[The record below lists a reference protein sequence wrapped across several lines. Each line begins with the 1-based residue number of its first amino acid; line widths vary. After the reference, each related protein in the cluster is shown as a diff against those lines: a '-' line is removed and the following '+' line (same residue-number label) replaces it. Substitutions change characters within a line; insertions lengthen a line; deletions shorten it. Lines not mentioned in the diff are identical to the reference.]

1 MYKKLFH
8 LLAGRRYFRLF
19 LLAGL
24 LMLGRGGHGLYES
37 IDYVRRTT
45 AVPGVVVDVRQ
56 HPFESMAAALRGG
69 DYRAETA
76 YQPIVRFTLPCGMMV
91 TRLLPDDDAQ
101 DYREGETVFI
111 RTYAA
116 DPTGARLNKAKFL
129 WGESMALA
137 LGGIALMLLGRL
149 LYGRPFFRRAARKAA
164 APHAAP
170 AHREERPA
178 PAPAPREPR
187 APRKRE
193 QQGQL
198 DLGLDM
204 EPAPAKPKRKRK
216 SPAADGAPQTP
227 RKRKK
232 KEA

>member
-1 MYKKLFH
+1 MYRRLFH

-24 LMLGRGGHGLYES
+24 LMFTRGGHGLYEG
-37 IDYVRRTT
+37 IAYVRHTT

-76 YQPIVRFTLPCGMMV
+76 YQPIVRFTLPCGMVM
-91 TRLLPDDDAQ
+91 TRLMPDDDAQ
-101 DYREGETVFI
+101 DYQVGETVFV

-116 DPTGARLNKAKFL
+116 DPTGARLNRAKFL
-129 WGESMALA
+129 WGEGTVLT
-137 LGGIALMLLGRL
+137 LGGIVLMLLGRL
-149 LYGRPFFRRAARKAA
+149 LYGRPFFRRAARKP
-164 APHAAP
+164 APLQAAP
-170 AHREERPA
+170 ARREERPA
-178 PAPAPREPR
+178 PAPREQR

-198 DLGLDM
+198 DLGLEA

-216 SPAADGAPQTP
+216 SATADGATKAP

-232 KEA
+232 KED

>member
-1 MYKKLFH
+1 MYRKLFH

-24 LMLGRGGHGLYES
+24 LMLFRGGQGLYEG
-37 IDYVRRTT
+37 IVYVRHTA

-56 HPFESMAAALRGG
+56 HPFESMTAALRGG

-76 YQPIVRFTLPCGMMV
+76 YQPIVRFTLPCGVTV

-101 DYREGETVFI
+101 DYREGETVFV

-129 WGESMALA
+129 WGEGAALS
-137 LGGIALMLLGRL
+137 LGGMALMLLGRL
-149 LYGRPFFRRAARKAA
+149 LYGRPFIRRSARRHAATQ
-164 APHAAP
+164 AAP
-170 AHREERPA
+170 ARREERPA
-178 PAPAPREPR
+178 PAPAPREQR

-198 DLGLDM
+198 DLGLDAP
-204 EPAPAKPKRKRK
+204 PAPAKPKRKRK
-216 SPAADGAPQTP
+216 SPAAEGAAP

>member
-1 MYKKLFH
+1 MYRKLFH

-24 LMLGRGGHGLYES
+24 LMLFRGGQGLYEG
-37 IDYVRRTT
+37 IVYVRHTA

-56 HPFESMAAALRGG
+56 HPFESMTAALRGG

-76 YQPIVRFTLPCGMMV
+76 YQPIVRFTLPCGVTV

-101 DYREGETVFI
+101 DYREGETVFV
-111 RTYAA
+111 RTYEA

-129 WGESMALA
+129 WGEGAALA
-137 LGGIALMLLGRL
+137 LGGMALMLLGRL
-149 LYGRPFFRRAARKAA
+149 LYGRPFFRRTPRRPAATQ
-164 APHAAP
+164 AAP
-170 AHREERPA
+170 ARREERPA
-178 PAPAPREPR
+178 PAPAPREQR

-198 DLGLDM
+198 DLGLDA
-204 EPAPAKPKRKRK
+204 PPAKPKRKRK
-216 SPAADGAPQTP
+216 SPAAEGAAP

>member
-8 LLAGRRYFRLF
+8 LIAGRRYFRLF

-24 LMLGRGGHGLYES
+24 LMFARGGYGLYEG
-37 IDYVRRTT
+37 INYVRHTT

-56 HPFESMAAALRGG
+56 HPFESMTAALRGG

-76 YQPIVRFTLPCGMMV
+76 YRPIVRFTLPCGVTV

-101 DYREGETVFI
+101 DYREGEPVFV

-129 WGESMALA
+129 WGEGTALA

-149 LYGRPFFRRAARKAA
+149 LYGRPFFRRAQKKT
-164 APHAAP
+164 APPHTAP

-178 PAPAPREPR
+178 PAPREQR
-187 APRKRE
+187 TPRKRE

-198 DLGLDM
+198 DLGLDT

-216 SPAADGAPQTP
+216 SPAAEGAAP

>member
-1 MYKKLFH
+1 MYRKLFH

-24 LMLGRGGHGLYES
+24 LMLARGGHGLYEG
-37 IDYVRRTT
+37 ITYVRHTT

-69 DYRAETA
+69 DYHAETA
-76 YQPIVRFTLPCGMMV
+76 YQPIVRFTLPCGVSV

-101 DYREGETVFI
+101 DYREGETVFV

-129 WGESMALA
+129 WGEGTALA
-137 LGGIALMLLGRL
+137 LGGIALILLGRL
-149 LYGRPFFRRAARKAA
+149 LYGQAFFRRTARKPAK
-164 APHAAP
+164 PHAAP
-170 AHREERPA
+170 ARREERPA
-178 PAPAPREPR
+178 PAPAPQEQRP
-187 APRKRE
+187 PRKRG

-198 DLGLDM
+198 NLGLDT

-216 SPAADGAPQTP
+216 SPAADGVTKTP

-232 KEA
+232 KED